1 MVSNVTNLLKTIKNV
16 EDKGQHG
23 SFALDAAIH
32 AIDFAI
38 KVSFCVVFFWGLPN
52 FLNFI

>member
-1 MVSNVTNLLKTIKNV
+1 MVGNVTNLLKTIKSV

-38 KVSFCVVFFWGLPN
+38 KVSFYDLERGDFGRM
-52 FLNFI
+52 